1 MSVQGRFLRTYA
13 VSTLIAVSLT
23 VPAAA
28 QIGSS
33 NALSGIRIGNF
44 GQISGTYYRGAQPS
58 GRDYTDLAALGVKM
72 VIDLQQDGLAG
83 EAGLVRKAGMKFY
96 RIPMTTH
103 VPPTTAQ
110 LEQFLTLVND
120 PANQPV
126 FVHCA
131 GGRHRTGIM
140 TALYRMTDTGWTA
153 DQAFREMKHYN
164 FGPDFLHPEFK
175 SFVFAY
181 RPQPRSTLD
190 SQPLASATF
199 DPKREQSAH

>member
-1 MSVQGRFLRTYA
+1 VSVQARSLQTYA
-13 VSTLIAVSLT
+13 VSTLIALSLT

-28 QIGSS
+28 QIGGG
-33 NALSGIRIGNF
+33 NPLPNIRIGNF
-44 GQISGTYYRGAQPS
+44 GQVSGTYYRGAQPT
-58 GRDYTDLAALGVKM
+58 GRDYTDLAALGVKT
-72 VIDLQQDGLAG
+72 VIDLQEDGLAV
-83 EAGLVRKAGMKFY
+83 ESGLVQKAGMKFF

-140 TALYRMTDTGWTA
+140 TAVYRMTDAGWTS
-153 DQAFREMKHYN
+153 DQAFKEMKRYN

-175 SFVFAY
+175 RFVFTY
-181 RPQPRSTLD
+181 RAQPKPTLTPNIVAVTVAG
-190 SQPLASATF
+190 Q
-199 DPKREQSAH
+199 